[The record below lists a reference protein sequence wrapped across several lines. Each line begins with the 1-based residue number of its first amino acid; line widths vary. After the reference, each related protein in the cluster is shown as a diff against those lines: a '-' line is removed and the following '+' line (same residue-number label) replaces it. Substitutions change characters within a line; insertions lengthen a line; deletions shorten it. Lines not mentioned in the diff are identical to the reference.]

1 MGRRQTILVCTV
13 VAIVGFGVG
22 AASTFWL
29 CSTMANVGILTRA
42 EAELAVNLGILEKLH
57 VGESADVQKLTEIQL
72 DGTLITLDALAA
84 DGRSFS
90 LKTYERL
97 NRLRELRDQAGYA
110 PPDQDVADA
119 VGRALRL
126 QSPAVKSPN
135 KTMEPTR

>member
-1 MGRRQTILVCTV
+1 MVA
-13 VAIVGFGVG
+13 AIVGLGVG
-22 AASTFWL
+22 AAGTFWL
-29 CSTMANVGILTRA
+29 CSTMASVGVLTRA

-57 VGESADVQKLTEIQL
+57 IGELAGARKLTEIQL

-97 NRLRELRDQAGYA
+97 NRLRELRGQVGYA

-119 VGRALRL
+119 VGRALLL
-126 QSPAVKSPN
+126 QSPAARSPN